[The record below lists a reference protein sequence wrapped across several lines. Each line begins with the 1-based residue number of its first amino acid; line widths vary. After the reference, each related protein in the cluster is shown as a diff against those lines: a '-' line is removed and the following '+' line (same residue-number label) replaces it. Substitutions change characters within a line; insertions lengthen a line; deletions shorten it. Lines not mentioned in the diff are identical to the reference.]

1 METMTNDDICIFL
14 LLLVLFLFTMAIF
27 FNIAAIKYTSV
38 DTMSFWKWSIGKHMV
53 ELRIK

>member
-1 METMTNDDICIFL
+1 MYFFVIVGIIF
-14 LLLVLFLFTMAIF
+14 VYHGHF

-53 ELRIK
+53 ELKIK

>member
-53 ELRIK
+53 ELKIK